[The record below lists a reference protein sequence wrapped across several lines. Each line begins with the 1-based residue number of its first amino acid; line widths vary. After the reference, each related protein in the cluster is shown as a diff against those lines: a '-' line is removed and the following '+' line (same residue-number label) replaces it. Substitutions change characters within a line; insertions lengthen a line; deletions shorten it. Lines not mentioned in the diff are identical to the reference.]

1 MDKSAPPEQPLATT
15 LACYSS
21 PEPGIGAQGEQ
32 KSGATGLATY
42 NGNGN
47 GAGAE
52 EGARAAYERWHPL
65 NPYQVRMDLPDLLSE
80 QLF

>member
-1 MDKSAPPEQPLATT
+1 MCPKL
-15 LACYSS
+15 
-21 PEPGIGAQGEQ
+21 GIGAQGEQ
-32 KSGATGLATY
+32 KSGAKGLAAY
-42 NGNGN
+42 SANGD

-52 EGARAAYERWHPL
+52 EGTGAAFERWHPL

>member
-1 MDKSAPPEQPLATT
+1 MLA
-15 LACYSS
+15 LW
-21 PEPGIGAQGEQ
+21 PQGEQ
-32 KSGATGLATY
+32 KTGTPGLATY

-47 GAGAE
+47 GASQENGTPV
-52 EGARAAYERWHPL
+52 ERWHPL